1 MFRYLKGQPKLGL
14 WYPKDSPFDL
24 EAYTDSDY
32 AGASLDRKSTIGAIK
47 DRIEVNTGNSSVNA
61 AGHYLVL
68 PGRYVHDT
76 EINTAST
83 SFTTASINITTV
95 ELVTTVSTPIT
106 TAGVSTLIKIRSGKS
121 KEKAKERGSKGETSE
136 TTTRPIVP
144 LQQKLNPKDKGKG
157 KTVEPEKPL
166 KKKDQIEFDKEVS
179 QRLQAQFKE
188 EERMERQQE
197 EDANIAKWDDVQA
210 MIDADHELAERLQ
223 AKEQGE
229 LTIEEWLKLFLKNK
243 SFNEVQKA
251 FDNTMIWINLF
262 IPMDSEVM
270 KDRAEGSDTRAK
282 GSSKRAGKELESDK
296 SKKQKLDENVEAKVD
311 NDQEEAAMKI
321 YMKVVSDDEVA
332 IDAIHLATK
341 PSIIVDWK
349 IIKEGK
355 ISSYHI
361 IRSDGSSKTYSSMIQ
376 MLQNI
381 DREDLETLWKLV
393 KAKYGNTRP

>member
-1 MFRYLKGQPKLGL
+1 MR
-14 WYPKDSPFDL
+14 
-24 EAYTDSDY
+24 
-32 AGASLDRKSTIGAIK
+32 
-47 DRIEVNTGNSSVNA
+47 
-61 AGHYLVL
+61 
-68 PGRYVHDT
+68 
-76 EINTAST
+76 
-83 SFTTASINITTV
+83 
-95 ELVTTVSTPIT
+95 
-106 TAGVSTLIKIRSGKS
+106 
-121 KEKAKERGSKGETSE
+121 ETSE

-197 EDANIAKWDDVQA
+197 EDANIAKWDDS
-210 MIDADHELAERLQ
+210 I
-223 AKEQGE
+223 
-229 LTIEEWLKLFLKNK
+229 IEEEKTTNQSLKEESNVYLFENMAGFTHNQLKNK